1 VSNDPSIKRQRGLA
15 TSVADAATEIPIDTK
30 TPFFYVSNNNRSAGQ
45 ECDTTMSSSEGMSY
59 SDYLGL
65 DKILNAQQPLST
77 AHDEILFIIQHQTS
91 ELWMK
96 LAIHELS
103 VTCQLIA
110 ADNLQPAFKTLS
122 RVSRILE
129 QLNSAWDV
137 LRTMTPSEYTQF
149 REALGKSSGFQ
160 SYQYRLIEFLAGNKN
175 AAMMRVH
182 AHDKAIMARLEA
194 ARQAP
199 SIYDLTIQL
208 LHRRGLPIDRA
219 VLERDVSTSH
229 TADDS
234 VRAAWL
240 AVYRDPSRFW
250 ELYELAEKLVD
261 FEDYFRRWR
270 FNHVTTVER
279 VIGFKRGTGGTSGV
293 SYLRS
298 MLDVV
303 LFPELWQARTEL

>member
-1 VSNDPSIKRQRGLA
+1 MSQRK
-15 TSVADAATEIPIDTK
+15 EI
-30 TPFFYVSNNNRSAGQ
+30 
-45 ECDTTMSSSEGMSY
+45 SY
-59 SDYLGL
+59 SGYLQL
-65 DKILNAQQPLST
+65 DKILQAQRPLSA
-77 AHDEILFIIQHQTS
+77 AHDEMLFIIQHQTS

-103 VTCQLIA
+103 ATCRLIA

-137 LRTMTPSEYTQF
+137 LRTMTPSEYTEF
-149 REALGKSSGFQ
+149 RELLGQSSGLQ
-160 SYQYRLIEFLAGNKN
+160 SWQYRMIEFLVGNKN
-175 AAMMRVH
+175 AATTNIH
-182 AHDKAIMARLEA
+182 AHDEAVAERLEA
-194 ARQAP
+194 VRRAP

-208 LHRRGLPIDRA
+208 LHRRGLGIDKA
-219 VLERDVSTSH
+219 ILERDVSASH
-229 TADDS
+229 VGDDS
-234 VRAAWL
+234 VVNAWSS
-240 AVYRDPSRFW
+240 VYRDPTRFW

-279 VIGFKRGTGGTSGV
+279 IIGFKRGTGGTSGV
-293 SYLRS
+293 SYLRK

-303 LFPELWQARTEL
+303 LFPELWQVRTQL

>member
-1 VSNDPSIKRQRGLA
+1 
-15 TSVADAATEIPIDTK
+15 
-30 TPFFYVSNNNRSAGQ
+30 
-45 ECDTTMSSSEGMSY
+45 MSFREGMSY
-59 SDYLGL
+59 SDYLAL
-65 DKILNAQQPLST
+65 DKILNAQHPLST

-103 VTCQLIA
+103 ATCRLIE
-110 ADNLQPAFKTLS
+110 ADDLQPAFKTLS

-149 REALGKSSGFQ
+149 RESLGKSSGFQ
-160 SYQYRLIEFLAGNKN
+160 SFQYRLIEFLAGNKN
-175 AAMMRVH
+175 SAMMRPHMDNKPV
-182 AHDKAIMARLEA
+182 MERLEA
-194 ARQAP
+194 VRQAP
-199 SIYDLTIQL
+199 SIYDQTIRL
-208 LHRRGLPIDRA
+208 LHRRGLAIDSD
-219 VLERDVSTSH
+219 VLHRDVAMPH
-229 TADDS
+229 AANDS

-240 AVYRDPSRFW
+240 SVYRNPGHFW

-293 SYLRS
+293 SYLRE

-303 LFPELWQARTEL
+303 LFPELWQVRTEL